1 MSDKCYRIKVF
12 IKAKTKKKAQ
22 KNIYIKS
29 MEKEILFK

>member
-22 KNIYIKS
+22 KKHIYQVYG
-29 MEKEILFK
+29 ERNTF